1 MSLRTV
7 LKAKLS
13 IQEITTDVIQ
23 INQMQTIKINHPIK
37 LENCTF
43 VLYVDMRKYG
53 FGIERTLPIFCNAV
67 AMTGE
72 EIFGRNDIPSGSKS
86 GQSMQHKLENLAG
99 FAALNITGK
108 ILYSALLL
116 VFLCQVFGIRVY
128 CTVAVS
134 KSILFQFTTYIKD
147 LD

>member
-7 LKAKLS
+7 RKATLS

-23 INQMQTIKINHPIK
+23 INQMQTIKISHPRV

-53 FGIERTLPIFCNAV
+53 FAIERTLPVFCDAV
-67 AMTGE
+67 AMTEE

-108 ILYSALLL
+108 ILYS
-116 VFLCQVFGIRVY
+116 
-128 CTVAVS
+128 T
-134 KSILFQFTTYIKD
+134 
-147 LD
+147 